1 MIGEALK
8 RRLEKLERQTGDNY
22 QQAMADAH
30 HDVKLAMLLQ
40 LRVLMAERAYGQP
53 TGEAVLDKNTRAMLA
68 EKIRDE
74 DARYRSMPREEY
86 LATLPKSYR
95 CGKCGVPVAIDVEKM
110 LRLASALPTCS
121 CIAGEEQQKRGGPLL
136 ATCVPAS

>member
-8 RRLEKLERQTGDNY
+8 RRLEKLERQTGDDY

-40 LRVLMAERAYGQP
+40 LRVLMAERADGQP
-53 TGEAVLDKNTRAMLA
+53 TGQAVLDKKARAMLA

-95 CGKCGVPVAIDVEKM
+95 CGKCGTVVEFDVEKM
-110 LRLASALPTCS
+110 MWHGAVLPAC
-121 CIAGEEQQKRGGPLL
+121 G
-136 ATCVPAS
+136 CVMEVPPVAVR